1 MYNYCKFAHSNE
13 ELDEWK
19 ERWEWRQMKREIAKK
34 EQVYSYM
41 ETLLEDYEEEYSGIN
56 VVRIS
61 LRTDLSFRAASL
73 QKRVTQSCES
83 FVLDSQLFRLVS
95 VTDC

>member
-19 ERWEWRQMKREIAKK
+19 ERWEWRQMKREIAKR

-41 ETLLEDYEEEYSGIN
+41 EALLEDYEEEYSGIN
-56 VVRIS
+56 VVCM
-61 LRTDLSFRAASL
+61 LHTVELP
-73 QKRVTQSCES
+73 
-83 FVLDSQLFRLVS
+83 
-95 VTDC
+95 

>member
-19 ERWEWRQMKREIAKK
+19 ERWDWRQMKREIAKR

-41 ETLLEDYEEEYSGIN
+41 EALLEDYEEEYSGIN
-56 VVRIS
+56 VVS
-61 LRTDLSFRAASL
+61 LCIVTINIVICGFVILTDANSSDDD
-73 QKRVTQSCES
+73 VDQSGI
-83 FVLDSQLFRLVS
+83 
-95 VTDC
+95 

>member
-19 ERWEWRQMKREIAKK
+19 ERWEWRQMKREIAKR

-41 ETLLEDYEEEYSGIN
+41 EALLEDYEEEYSGIN
-56 VVRIS
+56 VVS
-61 LRTDLSFRAASL
+61 LCVGELLSKF
-73 QKRVTQSCES
+73 
-83 FVLDSQLFRLVS
+83 
-95 VTDC
+95 

>member
-1 MYNYCKFAHSNE
+1 MRVDCIMSSSFYSHLDEGKCRYSDKPDMYNYCKFAHSDG

-41 ETLLEDYEEEYSGIN
+41 EALLEDYEEAHSGVK
-56 VVRIS
+56 VVRA
-61 LRTDLSFRAASL
+61 L
-73 QKRVTQSCES
+73 K
-83 FVLDSQLFRLVS
+83 
-95 VTDC
+95 